1 MSTGNTRSK
10 SMPAPQCDTC
20 GGLGYVTKPVQ
31 EHAHARPCECITDC
45 ALCEGKGH
53 VFQKTEEGYTLSVQC
68 HCSELTGR
76 ILRYNR
82 SGIPARYASASIEN
96 FEEREESLIAI
107 KYEFLKYRSTFEP
120 GAPGILLSGLPGT
133 GKTHLMTAFLAH
145 LTLERGIAC
154 RFIDFGNLT
163 QRIKRGYNEGKS
175 ENEIIDDLVAIDV
188 LGIDELGK
196 GRATEWEI
204 SVLDALVNRRYN
216 AGVSTFFTTN
226 YPLRRGADAGTEKP
240 GTVRDPFNPEQV
252 EQLKRRV
259 AQPILAERVGSR
271 IYSRLAEMCRVRI
284 LDAEDYR
291 QILAARSQA

>member
-1 MSTGNTRSK
+1 MSAGKTKAKRS
-10 SMPAPQCDTC
+10 PAPQCDVC
-20 GGLGYVTKPVQ
+20 GGLGHVTRSVQ
-31 EHAHARPCECITDC
+31 EHAQASPCSCVESCATCDGTGHLFEETD
-45 ALCEGKGH
+45 
-53 VFQKTEEGYTLSVQC
+53 EGYTVSVPCQC
-68 HCSELTGR
+68 SDLEER
-76 ILRYNR
+76 ILRFNR
-82 SGIPARYASASIEN
+82 SGVPARYAHASIES

-120 GAPGILLSGLPGT
+120 GAPGILISGPPGT
-133 GKTHLMTAFLAH
+133 GKTHLLTAFLTH
-145 LTLERGIAC
+145 LTLERGIPC

-175 ENEIIDDLVAIDV
+175 ENEIIDDLVAIEV

-216 AGVSTFFTTN
+216 AGLSTFFTTN
-226 YPLRRGADAGTEKP
+226 YPLTRASNAGAEKP
-240 GTVRDPFNPEQV
+240 GTVRNPFNPEQV

-259 AQPILAERVGSR
+259 AQPILAERVGTR

-284 LDAEDYR
+284 IDADDYR
-291 QILAARSQA
+291 QVLASRSNN